1 MEKQEEVN
9 IEKKT
14 EIVIKSEENKEQ
26 IKPEENKEQIQTE
39 ENKEKIQT
47 EEPEQQKILIKNKK
61 LRSLLQLDSAKKN
74 TSIFSK
80 YTYENIKSINPHLKI
95 HLQKLNFTKL
105 TKIQLKCY
113 VPIYK
118 SKNTLIK
125 AQTGSGKTLAY
136 LVPILN
142 RLIQKPIKITRKQGC
157 KILIICP
164 TRELCLQIE
173 KVLQLLTKAC
183 IWIVPGALIGGVDVK
198 KEKSRIRKGLNIVVG
213 TPGKLDYHLKNTHNF
228 YMEGVETVVFEEAD
242 QILDMG
248 FAKEV
253 RSILETLREQRVR
266 GYQNVL
272 VAASISGKL
281 EAFLEDILHN
291 SFLEKIDGESEQKKR
306 MDEILGNFRLVG
318 FNKNIKQYIVPDT
331 LNHFYSIMEERKK
344 VSYFLTLAKLLE
356 NEKVI
361 IFVSTADQANY
372 LKELCLNFQT
382 PAFSFD
388 KKSDK
393 KKFFSQSVLKIHGFM
408 NQKERAE
415 VFYKFN
421 NLENGLLFCT
431 NVASRGLDF
440 GSISVIILFDVSPSY
455 KDYINRV
462 GRTARIEKVGTA
474 ISLLYEKEEK
484 YAKKLEENCKAKE
497 LNIRDIENQFRNF
510 YFKDK
515 KVKNFSQFF
524 DIELK
529 HFCTVDTD
537 MKYLARRAFNSFCRA
552 YSMLKDSECFN
563 LKNLNIHQI
572 SKSYGLSSSRSGE
585 AVDKKYKT
593 IKDTKK
599 ISYSEQAHLNL
610 KKKKTEM
617 GYKIVARKGFGNDE
631 FF

>member
-1 MEKQEEVN
+1 MEKKEEVQ
-9 IEKKT
+9 IEKTNEIQKKPEQT
-14 EIVIKSEENKEQ
+14 KKEIVPEKKSPKAL
-26 IKPEENKEQIQTE
+26 K
-39 ENKEKIQT
+39 
-47 EEPEQQKILIKNKK
+47 KNQA
-61 LRSLLQLDSAKKN
+61 LRSLLQLDSKETKK
-74 TSIFSK
+74 SIFSK

-95 HLQKLNFTKL
+95 HLQKLNFQKL

-113 VPIYK
+113 VPVYK

-136 LVPILN
+136 LVPLLN

-213 TPGKLDYHLKNTHNF
+213 TPGKLEYHLRNTGNF
-228 YMEGVETVVFEEAD
+228 YLEGVETVVFEEAD

-253 RSILETLREQRVR
+253 RAILEILKSQRVR
-266 GYQNVL
+266 AYQNIL

-281 EAFLEDILHN
+281 EAFLEDILQN
-291 SFLEKIDGESEQKKR
+291 SFLEKCEEEVEQKKK
-306 MDEILGNFRLVG
+306 MDEILENFQLVG
-318 FNKNIKQYIVPDT
+318 FNKNIKEYIVPDT
-331 LNHFYSIMEERKK
+331 LNHFYSIMEERYKL
-344 VSYFLTLAKLLE
+344 SYFLTLAKLLE

-382 PAFSFD
+382 PSFAFD
-388 KKSDK
+388 KKNPVK
-393 KKFFSQSVLKIHGFM
+393 EKFLPQSVLKIHGFM

-474 ISLLYEKEEK
+474 ISLLYQKEEK
-484 YAKKLEENCKAKE
+484 YAKKLEENCKAKN
-497 LNIRDIENQFRNF
+497 LPIREIEKLYEKSF
-510 YFKDK
+510 FKEK

-529 HFCTVDTD
+529 YFCTIDND

-572 SKSYGLSSSRSGE
+572 SKSYGLSSSRSE
-585 AVDKKYKT
+585 DAVDKKYKT
-593 IKDTKK
+593 LKDTKN

-610 KKKKTEM
+610 KRKKTEQ
-617 GYKIVARKGFGNDE
+617 GYKVVGKKGFGNDE